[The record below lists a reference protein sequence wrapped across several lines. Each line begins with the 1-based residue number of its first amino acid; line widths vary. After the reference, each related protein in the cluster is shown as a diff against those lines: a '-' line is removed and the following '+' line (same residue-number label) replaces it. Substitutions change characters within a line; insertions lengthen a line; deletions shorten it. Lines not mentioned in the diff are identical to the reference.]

1 MYSLNDLSLEIDQ
14 VIEQMDSAARLHPD
28 WITQAV
34 LNRHPDSHGA
44 DRDFYTVV
52 GRAGGRG
59 PEQ

>member
-14 VIEQMDSAARLHPD
+14 VIEQMESAPRLYPD

-34 LNRHPDSHGA
+34 LNRHPPIDGA
-44 DRDFYTVV
+44 DRDCCTVV
-52 GRAGGRG
+52 GRAGAHG